1 MATGAMKRSA
11 SVVTLLLF
19 LAASAAAQ
27 RQRSRGSPQRNFYE
41 VCKIEGGEQEKTPGP
56 ENMDCTS
63 VTAFV
68 RYFLQ
73 VLGVTRDADDQQIKK
88 AYRKLAL
95 KYHPDRASGTTA
107 EKKKAGLSL
116 AEAKFKDVAAAYE
129 ALSDPE
135 TRRKYDQYGE
145 EGLQQGHPSN
155 GGAGATFRTGDP
167 YEMFNMFFGGGMG
180 GFDGGGMGG
189 PGHRGGSSHMG
200 GFGSQRFPQQQQQQQ
215 SDMYEAS
222 SDVRVLTPDEHPL
235 FTGPQAEKW
244 TWLIERRPCRCTP
257 LGVDIARQ
265 AKLRQPHGQ
274 GVRGER
280 YHKLCEAVSH
290 LQKLAP
296 KYKKVATQLKGLV
309 KVGAVNCDEH
319 PGLCKGVKGYPTI
332 KLYSPSG
339 PAQGLVY
346 KGSHET
352 KALVDWALQQ
362 LPNVV
367 QRLTSPDTLTAFL
380 SQCSPAAG
388 SARKTA
394 KSGLCA
400 VLVTAKDETSS
411 LLRALAGV
419 FIQQVAFAQVS
430 TTAASAQLL
439 SLLPSRGGSSSS
451 SSASALHF
459 VCNGNLN
466 TSQQYEG
473 SMKSEA
479 LHKALASYLD
489 GKKCAAAVPLD
500 GSVDLSTLSA
510 AALKRVLQAQGLDC
524 KGCSEK
530 VDYIERLHSYLSA
543 AA

>member
-41 VCKIEGGEQEKTPGP
+41 V
-56 ENMDCTS
+56 
-63 VTAFV
+63 
-68 RYFLQ
+68 
-73 VLGVTRDADDQQIKK
+73 LGVTRDADDQQIKK

-107 EKKKAGLSL
+107 EKKK

-200 GFGSQRFPQQQQQQQ
+200 SFGSQRFPQQQQQQ

-244 TWLIERRPCRCTP
+244 TWLIEMYAPWCGHC
-257 LGVDIARQ
+257 
-265 AKLRQPHGQ
+265 
-274 GVRGER
+274 
-280 YHKLCEAVSH
+280 
-290 LQKLAP
+290 QKLSP

-451 SSASALHF
+451 SSSSSASALHF

>member
-41 VCKIEGGEQEKTPGP
+41 DQKIW
-56 ENMDCTS
+56 
-63 VTAFV
+63 TARVSLLLSATFS
-68 RYFLQ
+68 RFWALQ
-73 VLGVTRDADDQQIKK
+73 GMPMINRL
-88 AYRKLAL
+88 RKHTANSPCR

-180 GFDGGGMGG
+180 GFNGGGMGG

-200 GFGSQRFPQQQQQQQ
+200 GFGSQRFPQQQQQQQQQ

>member
-1 MATGAMKRSA
+1 MTIGAMKRSA

-41 VCKIEGGEQEKTPGP
+41 
-56 ENMDCTS
+56 
-63 VTAFV
+63 
-68 RYFLQ
+68 
-73 VLGVTRDADDQQIKK
+73 
-88 AYRKLAL
+88 
-95 KYHPDRASGTTA
+95 
-107 EKKKAGLSL
+107 

-200 GFGSQRFPQQQQQQQ
+200 GFGSQRFPQQQQQ

-244 TWLIERRPCRCTP
+244 TWLIE
-257 LGVDIARQ
+257 
-265 AKLRQPHGQ
+265 
-274 GVRGER
+274 
-280 YHKLCEAVSH
+280 
-290 LQKLAP
+290 KLAP

-339 PAQGLVY
+339 LAQGLVY